1 MMNTEFC
8 ILPWVSLYIRA
19 DGNIYPCESVAWNGD
34 DYLLGN
40 IEDCSLEQAWNHRVM
55 CELRKKVLQL
65 GTCELSNVQKN
76 SCMYLIN
83 HSLYTEAYKNI
94 TKTQSD
100 GTAEFTL
107 QALFLERSNMCNLKC
122 VYCCATSSSIWEKVS
137 DIKIQKISDEDYDKK
152 LLPYLNKLKE
162 IFLSGGEPVINPYN
176 YKILTHLLKHN
187 PSIQIG
193 IATNLSYDISKY
205 INFFAALSKFTNTRV
220 FCSIDDEGERFENIR
235 VNSKWSLVKKNL
247 RALKQY
253 NIKIYFNSVISI
265 LNAFYFKEFHK
276 NLINDDI
283 IDIDS
288 IRYITLA
295 GPSNLCIQGLSDNKK
310 DELKSYLLK
319 YYAFLRSKENRK
331 HNIDTYPNY
340 KKPSDAI
347 KQIIEFLYARTGS
360 EAYLQNITKY
370 VPKCVLQKTFM
381 RLF

>member
-1 MMNTEFC
+1 MMDTEFC

-40 IEDCSLEQAWNHRVM
+40 MEDCSLEQAWNHRVM
-55 CELRKKVLQL
+55 CELRKKILQL

-83 HSLYTEAYKNI
+83 HSLYAEAYKNI
-94 TKTQSD
+94 TKTHPD
-100 GTAEFTL
+100 GAAEFTL

-122 VYCCATSSSIWEKVS
+122 IYCCATSSSIWEKES
-137 DIKIQKISDEDYDKK
+137 DVRIKKIPDEDYDIK
-152 LLPYLNKLKE
+152 LLPYLSKLKE

-176 YKILTHLLKHN
+176 YKILTFLQEHN
-187 PSIQIG
+187 PNIQIG
-193 IATNLSYDISKY
+193 IATNLTYDISKY
-205 INFFAALSKFTNTRV
+205 SKFFTALSKFTNTRV
-220 FCSIDDEGERFENIR
+220 FCSIDDEGDRFENIR

-247 RALKQY
+247 YALKQY

-276 NLINDDI
+276 HLIHDSI
-283 IDIDS
+283 LDIDS
-288 IRYITLA
+288 IRYITLV
-295 GPSNLCIQGLSDNKK
+295 GPESLCIQALSDNKK
-310 DELKSYLLK
+310 DELKSYLLQ
-319 YYAFLRSKENRK
+319 YYAFLRGKEKNK
-331 HNIDTYPNY
+331 LNIDTYPNY

-347 KQIIEFLYARTGS
+347 KQVIEFLYARAGS

-370 VPKCVLQKTFM
+370 VPECILETTFTK
-381 RLF
+381 LF